1 MHLNYVDLHDGILMV
16 HLQAGAASACCPQC
30 RQLTRRIHSRYT
42 RAAADLPWAGT
53 VVRLVLAVRKFFCT
67 NQQCAQRIFAER
79 LPTVVAPRARTT
91 VRLHDVLRAIAFA
104 VGGEAGARLCRRLR
118 MATSPATL
126 LRLIRSSAPAPAQVP
141 RVLGVDDWA
150 KRKGVT
156 YGTILVDLDAHR
168 VIDLLPDRTAETLT
182 TWLKQHPGVEII
194 TRDRSERY
202 AAGGKAGAPDAI
214 HVADRWHLIHNW
226 TEALERVCKRHH
238 VALRQVV
245 LHTPLP
251 PQATAATL
259 LPAKTVNRRRR
270 DVAAR
275 RDQRRQMQLERW
287 TTIRERHAQ
296 GASLKDLARALRLN
310 YKTVRKYARAT
321 ECPHMQPYPPR
332 WRFLAPYEPY
342 VQARWA
348 EGCRNGAQLYREIAA
363 HGFRGS
369 RGLVGQFVAHLR
381 RAEGRSLPWLPKLA
395 RQKPLRP
402 RDAVRLILRRP
413 AERSE
418 AEETALAHIRAVHAE
433 LAETIALSER
443 YAAMIR
449 DRQVARFDPWMA
461 DAHVSTVREV
471 RQFARNLR
479 NDEAAVRNALVYEHS
494 NGQVEGQVHRLKLV
508 KRSMYGRATFDLLRQ
523 RVLYTGA

>member
-1 MHLNYVDLHDGILMV
+1 
-16 HLQAGAASACCPQC
+16 
-30 RQLTRRIHSRYT
+30 
-42 RAAADLPWAGT
+42 
-53 VVRLVLAVRKFFCT
+53 
-67 NQQCAQRIFAER
+67 
-79 LPTVVAPRARTT
+79 
-91 VRLHDVLRAIAFA
+91 
-104 VGGEAGARLCRRLR
+104 

-126 LRLIRSSAPAPAQVP
+126 LRLIRSAASPPAPVP

-156 YGTILVDLDAHR
+156 YGTILVDLDAHH
-168 VIDLLPDRTAETLT
+168 VVDLLPDRTAETLS
-182 TWLKQHPGVEII
+182 TWLQQHPGVEIL

-202 AAGGKAGAPDAI
+202 AAGGKAGAPDAL

-226 TEALERVCKRHH
+226 AEALERVCKRHH

-275 RDQRRQMQLERW
+275 RDQTRQMQLERW
-287 TTIRERHAQ
+287 TTIRERHAK
-296 GASLKDLARALRLN
+296 GASLKDLARDLRLN
-310 YKTVRKYARAT
+310 YKTVRTYVRAT
-321 ECPHMQPYPPR
+321 ECPHMKPYPPR
-332 WRFLAPYEPY
+332 RRFLAPYEPY

-369 RGLVGQFVAHLR
+369 RGLVGQFVAQLR
-381 RAEGRSLPWLPKLA
+381 RNEGLSLPWRPTRA
-395 RQKPLRP
+395 RQKPVLP

-413 AERSE
+413 ADRSD
-418 AEETALAHIRAVHAE
+418 AEQTALAHIGAVHTD
-433 LAETIALSER
+433 LAEAIALSQR
-443 YAAMIR
+443 FAAMIR
-449 DRQVARFDPWMA
+449 GRQVERFDPWMA
-461 DAHVSTVREV
+461 DAHRSTVREV

-479 NDEAAVRNALVYEHS
+479 NDDAAVRNALVYAHS
-494 NGQVEGQVHRLKLV
+494 NGQTEGQVHRLKLI
-508 KRSMYGRATFDLLRQ
+508 KRSMYGRAKFDLLRQ
-523 RVLYTGA
+523 RVVYHA